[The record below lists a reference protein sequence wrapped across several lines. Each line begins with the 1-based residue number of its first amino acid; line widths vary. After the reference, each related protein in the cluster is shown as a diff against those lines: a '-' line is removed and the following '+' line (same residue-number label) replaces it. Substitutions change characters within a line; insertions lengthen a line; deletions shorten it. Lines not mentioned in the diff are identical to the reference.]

1 MKYRYLLILL
11 APYWAINA
19 YGNYCANYS
28 LFNKKPLSTDDIAVI
43 EADASSVENKNIYR
57 LKGNASLISPDYA
70 IQAEQ
75 ITINKELKKA
85 SSSGNV
91 KFNDQNALLT
101 SQNLEITKKESS
113 NFIKANS
120 VEYALPNQ
128 NIRGSAE
135 ILSGTSDLKIF
146 NNATYTKCPIGN
158 SNWNIDADSITL
170 NSKTNRGIAKNAV
183 LKLHGIPV
191 VYTPSVEWV
200 LNGKG
205 SGFLTPSYSS
215 YNDDG
220 TSKKGYSV
228 NIPYFLNIAPDRDI
242 LLGLNHLS
250 TRGENLT
257 AKYRQLIYDNSLWQE
272 GRLESEV
279 RYLDNDDISNEDR
292 WLLDNKIN
300 LLLNGD
306 ADLTL
311 INKRVSDKDYFKE
324 IALEGTSRE
333 RLISSIDLKHQ
344 SSLFSANV
352 YSEAEQVVNSASFDY
367 TKNLEVNLSK
377 SLNIGD
383 KINVGL
389 SNSYT
394 DFNHKSSSSSTGA
407 RNHLNLLLSNNFQ
420 NLAYEVKPG
429 ISFLNTQYDL
439 DDSSSVNRSLYAVNI
454 DSKLFLERELDVSDQ
469 EYIQTLVPRLTYT
482 YVPKK
487 NQSSIP
493 NFDSE
498 SLNSS
503 YDALFSG
510 KSFTGFDKLSNQNSL
525 TFGLESEF
533 INDNSGET
541 LLSLKAAQ
549 KFYLD
554 DELMNSSGNFE
565 KTTDSNRGYSNIETS
580 VDFNKGFF
588 NFNNSLSLN
597 PDTKKVNKSSSGIKF
612 NFDQNNFANLKFI
625 DENSNENIQLN
636 GNYKLGYAN
645 NIFWNFQRDLSS
657 NTTDRLT
664 LGFSNEDCCIA
675 YRFAFFK
682 KNIGNNKYSYDKAF
696 ELVFKGLTS
705 STPSLQKRIEAE
717 IPNYIGDL
725 DNNL

>member
-1 MKYRYLLILL
+1 MKYRYLVILL
-11 APYWAINA
+11 APYLSINA
-19 YGNYCANYS
+19 YGNYCSNYL
-28 LFNKKPLSTDDIAVI
+28 LFDKKKLSNNDTSII
-43 EADASSVENKNIYR
+43 EADYSAIENKNLYR
-57 LKGNASLISPDYA
+57 LSGNASLVSPDYSL
-70 IQAEQ
+70 QADK
-75 ITINKELKKA
+75 ILINKELKKA

-91 KFNDQNALLT
+91 KFNDQNALVA
-101 SQNLEITKKESS
+101 SQNLVITKKENT
-113 NFIKANS
+113 NFIEADS
-120 VEYALPNQ
+120 AAYSLPDQ
-128 NIRGSAE
+128 NIRGYAE
-135 ILSGTSDLKIF
+135 KLSGTSNIKKF
-146 NNATYTKCPIGN
+146 NDASYTKCPLDKL
-158 SNWNIDADSITL
+158 SWNIDADSIVL
-170 NSKTNRGIAKNAV
+170 NSQTNRGKAKNAV
-183 LKLHGIPV
+183 LKLHGIPI
-191 VYTPSVEWV
+191 VYTPSHEWV

-215 YNDDG
+215 YSDDE

-250 TRGENLT
+250 TRGKNLT

-272 GRLESEV
+272 GRLESEM

-292 WLLDNKIN
+292 WLLDNEIN
-300 LLLNGD
+300 LSLNGG
-306 ADLTL
+306 AYLTL

-324 IALEGTSRE
+324 IALEGTSTE
-333 RLISSIDLKHQ
+333 RLISSIDLKHK
-344 SSLFSANV
+344 SNLFTTNI
-352 YSEAEQVVNSASFDY
+352 YSEAEQVVNSASSDY
-367 TKNLEVNLSK
+367 TRNLEVNLSK

-383 KINVGL
+383 KINLGL

-394 DFNHKSSSSSTGA
+394 DFNHKSSSSTGV
-407 RNHLNLLLSNNFQ
+407 RNHLNLSLSKNFQ
-420 NLAYEVKPG
+420 NLAYKVKPS

-439 DDSSSVNRSLYAVNI
+439 DNSSSVNRSLYVAKV
-454 DSKLFLERELDVSDQ
+454 DSELFLERELDVSEQ

-510 KSFTGFDKLSNQNSL
+510 NLFTGFDKVSNQNSL

-565 KTTDSNRGYSNIETS
+565 KTTDSDRGYSNIETS
-580 VDFNKGFF
+580 IDLNKGYF
-588 NFNNSLSLN
+588 NLNNSLSLN
-597 PDTKKVNKSSSGIKF
+597 PDTKKVTKSSSGIKF
-612 NFDQNNFANLKFI
+612 NFDQHNFVNLKFN
-625 DENSNENIQLN
+625 DEVSNENIQLN
-636 GNYKLGYAN
+636 GTYKLTDTN
-645 NIFWNFQRDLSS
+645 KIFWNFQRNLSS

-682 KNIGNNKYSYDKAF
+682 KNNGNEKYSYDKAF
-696 ELVFKGLTS
+696 EIVFKGLS
-705 STPSLQKRIEAE
+705 STTPSLRRRIEAE
-717 IPNYIGDL
+717 IPDYIGDL